1 MRLPGTTLVELA
13 RLNFLART
21 KTIRFDSLGRF
32 RRCCRRWF
40 TPERKLYFMTLR
52 CSRRSTLVV
61 TLMLVLLFVIGST
74 SPASGITWQR
84 WYAGNWKSTSYGGK
98 ASIGAPNGTPYLAH
112 EPFAFVAAWV
122 GPWQGSGD
130 TMRWVQSGWSQDRDA
145 NGDMLPLRSYY
156 EYRRSYEDAII
167 VWRSNQAYGTARLY
181 DIQYNGTS
189 GLNFVWKIYISGG
202 YQATIYSDLQ
212 PPNARIDAK
221 SESTYSGNQV
231 LAEFVGVQ
239 YRNSSGQY
247 YNFFTDNRIQDN
259 PFYLTWV
266 NTHQYTA
273 HGNGM

>member
-1 MRLPGTTLVELA
+1 MTLKCRRRATLV
-13 RLNFLART
+13 
-21 KTIRFDSLGRF
+21 I
-32 RRCCRRWF
+32 
-40 TPERKLYFMTLR
+40 
-52 CSRRSTLVV
+52 

-74 SPASGITWQR
+74 SPASAAR
-84 WYAGNWKSTSYGGK
+84 WYADNWKSTSYGGK
-98 ASIGAPNGTPYLAH
+98 ASIGAPNSTPGIAL

-122 GPWQGSGD
+122 GPWQGSD
-130 TMRWVQSGWSQDRDA
+130 EATRRWVQSGWSQDRDA
-145 NGDMLPLRSYY
+145 IGAMLPLRSYY
-156 EYRRSYEDAII
+156 EYRRAYEDAII

-202 YQATIYSDLQ
+202 YQATIYCDLQ

-221 SESTYSGNQV
+221 SESTHSVNQV
-231 LAEFVGVQ
+231 LAEFTGVQ

-247 YNFFTDNRIQDN
+247 YDFFTDNRIQNN

-266 NTHQYTA
+266 STHQYTA